1 MEPFPVEP
9 VRQTSAQG
17 RYNSLQLTLPM
28 SSNSSSLNLEA
39 LETSLEE
46 ALFAQIRLAAS
57 VREIRMRPV
66 QIRTLGRLL
75 LGSTERQKLGSAKS
89 GIPETGFDPIREDE
103 FEPRDYLHLVPQ
115 EIRRSLGQ
123 YMTPR
128 PIARYILRAAGY
140 RDEGRILDRTL
151 CDPACGSGIFL
162 VEAIRTLLRTLR
174 RTGVPVED
182 WYPTVRTRFVG
193 MDVDPLACLYAHFNV
208 GLLLVPAVLDWMC
221 THSGLLPEPLP
232 IYRRDTLGSLASELG
247 EERLLGVRASTPS
260 LAGAFD
266 FVVGNPP
273 YRKLGR
279 MPSALRQAF
288 AASIYGHPNA
298 YGMFLH
304 AGIEMLRP
312 GGRLGFIVPRSM
324 LSGLYFQNL
333 RRMIEEETS
342 LEEIS
347 LFSDRKRVFSQVL
360 QGTMILVFRKRT
372 TDSRDGTE
380 EPHVRTAI
388 IRSVS
393 ELDHGGPAH
402 VRARAAQVV
411 RRLNGTTVW
420 FVSDRERTYSLL
432 DKVVGRHALLG
443 GPAVGCPARTGP
455 IVWNRVKPYLRREN
469 GEGTLPLVWATDVG
483 RFRFAFGTAGD
494 SRPAFLADTSET
506 GRLAT
511 SGPSILVQRVTADEQ
526 ERRIVAGRAAYPTRR
541 RYFVENHLNLLQA
554 SAASRVDLQFLLGI
568 LSSDVVEFVF
578 RTMNGNT
585 QVSAT
590 ELNLLPIPRGGFES
604 EIGDIVRTLEEA
616 KPDVRNDL
624 DRELNERVARAYG
637 ISGAELR
644 FLQQSLRENPSF
656 GEPGA

>member
-1 MEPFPVEP
+1 MVVVP
-9 VRQTSAQG
+9 VRETRAQG
-17 RYNSLQLTLPM
+17 RYNFQNCSVPM
-28 SSNSSSLNLEA
+28 SSDSFSLDLET

-46 ALFAQIRLAAS
+46 TLFAQLRLEAS
-57 VREIRMRPV
+57 AHEFKMRPA
-66 QIRTLGRLL
+66 QLRTLGRRL
-75 LGSTERQKLGSAKS
+75 LGSTLPKRVGSTRGRA
-89 GIPETGFDPIREDE
+89 PETGFGSIREDE

-123 YMTPR
+123 YMTPK
-128 PIARYILRAAGY
+128 PIARYILQAARY
-140 RDEGRILDRTL
+140 RDDEGILDRTL

-162 VEAIRTLLRTLR
+162 VEAIRAYLRALHG
-174 RTGVPVED
+174 TGVPVKD
-182 WYPTVRTRFVG
+182 WYTAVQTHFVG
-193 MDVDPLACLYAHFNV
+193 IDVDPIACLYARFNLS
-208 GLLLVPAVLDWMC
+208 LLLVPALLHWMRARPEC
-221 THSGLLPEPLP
+221 LPEPLP
-232 IYRRDTLGSLASELG
+232 IYQRDTLGSLASELG
-247 EERLLGVRASTPS
+247 EGRLWGSQDSAPS

-266 FVVGNPP
+266 LVVGNPP

-279 MPSALRQAF
+279 MPSELRQAF

-333 RRMIEEETS
+333 RRMIEEETC

-360 QGTMILVFRKRT
+360 QGTMVLVFRKR
-372 TDSRDGTE
+372 RTE
-380 EPHVRTAI
+380 SGGGAEASPIRTAV

-402 VRARAAQVV
+402 VLAGTAQVV

-432 DKVVGRHALLG
+432 DRVVGRHPLLT

-455 IVWNRVKPYLRREN
+455 IVWNRVKPYLRPK
-469 GEGTLPLVWATDVG
+469 GGKGTLPLVWATDVG
-483 RFRFAFGTAGD
+483 RFRFDFGTAGD
-494 SRPAFLADTSET
+494 SRPAFLAETSET

-526 ERRIVAGRAAYPTRR
+526 ARRIVASLAAFPACR
-541 RYFVENHLNLLQA
+541 RYFVENHLNLLQPA
-554 SAASRVDLQFLLGI
+554 TVGTVDLRFLLGI
-568 LSSDVVEFVF
+568 LSSDVVEFLF

-590 ELNLLPIPRGGFES
+590 ELNLLPVPRGRFEP
-604 EIGDIVRTLEEA
+604 EIAEIVTVLEEVA
-616 KPDVRNDL
+616 PNERDDL
-624 DRELNERVARAYG
+624 DQELNERVARAYG

-644 FLQQSLRENPSF
+644 FLQKGLRENPAV
-656 GEPGA
+656 GEPRRDT